1 MLSTPD
7 PALVQSC
14 LACSFA
20 PAKAPWPRCVPCIRG
35 TSQRACARQAD
46 IHTPTSISLRDAFP
60 NGENS
65 PFAACCILNYWAKF
79 PCSAASSLC
88 PYIGGSRQPLDR
100 QVRYYS
106 VTPQLASGRFE
117 YLCCRPGTRG
127 RPAINFPTK
136 TPGRHSPMGWRPDS
150 CAVTGLSEMTRRF
163 IPPVSLQLPGRFP
176 LWGPLQWRLLL
187 PNSAFSWLIG
197 TLIPVSLLHHWRP
210 IN

>member
-1 MLSTPD
+1 MRVSLLIRDSSDPIRDNCLSH
-7 PALVQSC
+7 PAC
-14 LACSFA
+14 RRLAGYSRPCFPRQTQRSSNPVWPA
-20 PAKAPWPRCVPCIRG
+20 PSPRRKRHGRVASPASRNLAKGLRP
-35 TSQRACARQAD
+35 QAD

-127 RPAINFPTK
+127 Y
-136 TPGRHSPMGWRPDS
+136 
-150 CAVTGLSEMTRRF
+150 TGHR
-163 IPPVSLQLPGRFP
+163 LP
-176 LWGPLQWRLLL
+176 
-187 PNSAFSWLIG
+187 
-197 TLIPVSLLHHWRP
+197 
-210 IN
+210 